1 MSTDK
6 TPSHQMNS
14 PLAAFSPSYEHEQV
28 PENLYQWN
36 MPGLSIAGPS
46 HVSYGQEMQNYAAL
60 SPGMQPV
67 SPNMS
72 PNLQMTNLQNIQPN
86 LQTLSPNM
94 QTLPPMS
101 PNMQTMSPMSP
112 NMQMSQMGQ
121 VMSPMNRGM
130 SPSMGQMSPNMGHVS
145 PAMGHVSPSM
155 GHVSPAMGHI
165 SPNLAQQQHQIQ
177 QQQDLMETTSASDIP
192 SITRLLMDRGDYM
205 PQLNSGEL
213 SGLSSLLENRGPDLS
228 DSLNRLSTS
237 DLLQ

>member
-1 MSTDK
+1 MYSLDQRYGGDQQIKTEPRDK

-28 PENLYQWN
+28 PENLY
-36 MPGLSIAGPS
+36 
-46 HVSYGQEMQNYAAL
+46 
-60 SPGMQPV
+60 
-67 SPNMS
+67 
-72 PNLQMTNLQNIQPN
+72 
-86 LQTLSPNM
+86 
-94 QTLPPMS
+94 
-101 PNMQTMSPMSP
+101 
-112 NMQMSQMGQ
+112 
-121 VMSPMNRGM
+121 
-130 SPSMGQMSPNMGHVS
+130 
-145 PAMGHVSPSM
+145 
-155 GHVSPAMGHI
+155 
-165 SPNLAQQQHQIQ
+165 QHQIQ